1 MALTPCTVPQA
12 GKPTFDLGPD
22 EMEMGM
28 GIHGEP
34 GIRTCTDA
42 LIVAAM
48 KVGVTH
54 DRLAG
59 NGRLLL
65 RYSGTEELARVMV
78 EGMDASLV
86 EATAADLAAAIRE
99 SLGA

>member
-1 MALTPCTVPQA
+1 
-12 GKPTFDLGPD
+12 
-22 EMEMGM
+22 
-28 GIHGEP
+28 
-34 GIRTCTDA
+34 
-42 LIVAAM
+42 M
-48 KVGVTH
+48 KVRARTPFEEIPGFTAKRLTAER
-54 DRLAG
+54 RLAG

-86 EATAADLAAAIRE
+86 EAVAADLAAAIRE